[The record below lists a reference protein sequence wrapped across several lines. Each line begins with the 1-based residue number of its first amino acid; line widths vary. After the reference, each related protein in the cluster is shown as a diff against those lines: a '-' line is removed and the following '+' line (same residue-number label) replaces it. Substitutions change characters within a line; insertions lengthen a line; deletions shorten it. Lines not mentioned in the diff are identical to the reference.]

1 MDLALKET
9 RADQKTLQEQL
20 RLAEG
25 RARDLESRVDNGTRG
40 ASETE
45 ILRRRLTE
53 QLDDEKERHKK
64 DVAER
69 DVMIDQTRKKYQGEL
84 ALLSEELQSQRDTIS
99 RLRDESRKTRAE
111 LDQLHLQYDDEVY
124 SSGAWKKEKER
135 LESKIS
141 DLTSAYESAT
151 GVQSEQQSQIVNLL
165 SQVRELRGVLDEAE
179 ADRTALQK
187 ARRNLESRL
196 NDIAQGSS
204 QSDKLSSDRVLQAL
218 HLEKQDLR
226 SSLDAQRDRVTLATE
241 RLKKAE
247 AHAID
252 CQSQLNKVRHENA
265 ELDRRN
271 ANLEKQVKELKLRV
285 VDQETRAYA
294 TSPKSSPHV
303 KRLEVRVEELTNK
316 LNQELKEKAESDRAF
331 RDAGTSARNTQ
342 FQLSESERARA
353 RLEADVK
360 DYEMKLEKLRSSS
373 DELQSSE
380 SELQVAKRQA
390 ELDASE
396 QRQKVLALER
406 EVERLR
412 FRLERPLL
420 ERSSP
425 SSSPRK

>member
-1 MDLALKET
+1 
-9 RADQKTLQEQL
+9 
-20 RLAEG
+20 
-25 RARDLESRVDNGTRG
+25 
-40 ASETE
+40 
-45 ILRRRLTE
+45 
-53 QLDDEKERHKK
+53 
-64 DVAER
+64 
-69 DVMIDQTRKKYQGEL
+69 MIDQTRKKYQGEL